1 MIKSIELKFFFLF
14 HKLTFDEVISDLFR
28 LNNECLESSLSWHI
42 FNQINPGSE
51 GSRWLLQ
58 QHYNNVA
65 SGQIKYNNN
74 DNRDGVVCGKRRD
87 RDGVSECQIQ
97 VESS

>member
-1 MIKSIELKFFFLF
+1 MRSYR
-14 HKLTFDEVISDLFR
+14 SLFR
-28 LNNECLESSLSWHI
+28 LNNEFLESSLSWHI

-51 GSRWLLQ
+51 GSRWFRQ
-58 QHYNNVA
+58 QHYNNIA

-74 DNRDGVVCGKRRD
+74 DNRDGVVCGKRRE
-87 RDGVSECQIQ
+87 RDGVSESQIQ